1 MSEVTVLKLKVILKN
16 LKRDEDEDENP
27 VGKSY
32 NQSNTDIKRR
42 RGSHAPKG
50 VNPAKLTRAEL
61 AAIRK
66 QRKQKAKEK
75 LRHEEVDEAVAGKD
89 ALAQIYDIVN
99 KKQHGKVLG
108 VSVDLFTAS
117 AMQQVYQA
125 LNSKNKDKVEKML
138 KDKRGVMTFADFA
151 MSQAKK

>member
-1 MSEVTVLKLKVILKN
+1 MKEAVFAVLIT
-16 LKRDEDEDENP
+16 
-27 VGKSY
+27 KSDNSTIHY
-32 NQSNTDIKRR
+32 ANTDARGWKNKADAEKFIKWYK
-42 RGSHAPKG
+42 S
-50 VNPAKLTRAEL
+50 TRANWTSKTEKGPTKTKSL
-61 AAIRK
+61 EVVPADLK
-66 QRKQKAKEK
+66 QAKK
-75 LRHEEVDEAVAGKD
+75 DLVMGEAVVGKD
-89 ALAQIYDIVN
+89 ALDQIYDIVN